1 MRTTKVGII
10 GFGKMGKIYAKE
22 LNENKKFLL
31 QSIITKK
38 NIHQKPN
45 LINLFFKKNDLIII
59 ATPIKTHFK
68 FLKLALKNKKNVIIE
83 KPVVQN
89 LPELRKILKLSKNY
103 KKKILIH
110 HNDILNLKKI
120 NCFKNTNSLKNIKKI
135 IMNYGNTK
143 NSSNIQFY
151 IDWLPHP
158 ISIIQKF
165 FGSLDRFEI
174 VKYKKNINHQK
185 LKLLFQLNKLKI
197 FVNLS
202 NYPNPR
208 KEVFIYNH
216 SKIIKYDGY
225 AKKNQKTIKALLENF
240 LKYKKKNDIKNFY
253 DSYTTIFKI
262 GKLIKNY

>member
-31 QSIITKK
+31 QNIITKK
-38 NIHQKPN
+38 NIYQK
-45 LINLFFKKNDLIII
+45 LSLMNLFFKKNDLIII
-59 ATPIKTHFK
+59 ATPIKTHLK
-68 FLKLALKNKKNVIIE
+68 FIKLAIKNKKNIIIE

-89 LPELRKILKLSKNY
+89 LPELKKILKLSKNY

-120 NCFKNTNSLKNIKKI
+120 NYFKNTNNLKNIKKI
-135 IMNYGNTK
+135 IMNYGNK
-143 NSSNIQFY
+143 ENNSNIKFY

-165 FGSLDRFEI
+165 FGSPEGFKI
-174 VKYKKNINHQK
+174 IKYKKNSNHQK
-185 LKLLFQLNKLKI
+185 LKLLFYFNKIKI

-202 NYPNPR
+202 NYSKPK
-208 KEVFIYNH
+208 KEVFIYNK

-225 AKKNQKTIKALLENF
+225 AKKNQRTVKILLENF
-240 LKYKKKNDIKNFY
+240 LKYKKNNDIKNFY
-253 DSYTTIFKI
+253 DSYITIFKI
-262 GKLIKNY
+262 SKLIKNY